1 MVVPLARNVYVALG
15 VVVDTTAMVVVVG
28 QLIVLS

>member
-15 VVVDTTAMVVVVG
+15 VVANTTAMVVVVA
-28 QLIVLS
+28 QLLILG